1 METNQVVLSGVV
13 IEVDSQRTSPGGVA
27 HKRFVLQHRSR
38 QVEAGQPREV
48 FCRVPVELRGDLVSV
63 MAVEVN
69 DRVEVQGFLARASY
83 KDDSG
88 MKLILHAVQVR
99 KV

>member
-1 METNQVVLSGVV
+1 METNQVVISGVV
-13 IEVDSQRTSPGGVA
+13 IEVDAQRTSPGGIA

-48 FCRVPVELRGDLVSV
+48 FCRLPVELRGKLVGGV
-63 MAVEVN
+63 AIDVN

-88 MKLILHAVQVR
+88 MKLILHATNLL